1 MSDRHGIWSAIT
13 GQAAGRQLVLVHG
26 TMDRS
31 TGLTR
36 LARRFG
42 DDWRVL
48 RLDRRGY
55 GRSRSHP
62 GPFGIEHHV
71 DDLVELIADAMPSG
85 PVHLFGHSFG
95 GNVTLAAAARVGSRV
110 ATVTVFE
117 PPLSWMDWWPGGS
130 ARGFTES
137 DPADSAE
144 AFMRRLIGDERWER
158 LPERTR
164 RERRAEGRVLVGELG
179 TLRLQAPWEPSSIT
193 MPVLALCG
201 SRGADHHRRAAA
213 HLAEILPD
221 CRSYEVDG
229 ARHFGPN
236 THPDEVADLLRAI
249 IERGERPGDPEAAR

>member
-1 MSDRHGIWSAIT
+1 MSERHGIWSSASGDI
-13 GQAAGRQLVLVHG
+13 GGRQLVLVHG

-31 TGLTR
+31 TGLSR
-36 LARRFG
+36 LARRF
-42 DDWRVL
+42 DSSWRVL

-62 GPFGIEHHV
+62 GPFAIADHV
-71 DDLVELIADAMPSG
+71 DDLVELVEEMMPSG

-95 GNVTLAAAARVGSRV
+95 GNVVLAASSRLGDRV

-117 PPLSWMDWWPGGS
+117 PPLSWMEWWPGGS
-130 ARGFTES
+130 ARGFAES
-137 DPADSAE
+137 DPGDAAE

-164 RERRAEGRVLVGELG
+164 AERRAEGPVLVGELG
-179 TLRLQAPWEPSSIT
+179 TLRLAAPWQPEEVT
-193 MPVLALCG
+193 VPVLALCG

-221 CRSYEVDG
+221 CRSWEVDG

-236 THPDEVADLLRAI
+236 THPVEVAALVSDFAIRGLR
-249 IERGERPGDPEAAR
+249 P